1 MGELENKIQKYYD
14 DFKRDFNKKNFSEVF
29 QLIEQH
35 NSKKNKSYH
44 DLGNFAILYTPVRYK
59 PKIMMIGNNPSWFDK
74 DSPEN
79 GYKIV
84 RELMKAP
91 AKECSYLVHN
101 HVYAR
106 RMQDAFSRVG
116 RMDLLANCVG
126 MNRLWLQTGPENAS
140 WNKACKIISY
150 ELKQNLYEYCQT
162 RTKEII
168 NLIKPKVVLLVGAK
182 AQELLKGQAISNTAV
197 KRVPYPLGGGI
208 TLLESELR
216 QIIQDEKL

>member
-1 MGELENKIQKYYD
+1 MSELENKIQKYYG
-14 DFKRDFNKKNFSEVF
+14 DFKRDFNKKNFPGVF
-29 QLIEQH
+29 QLIEEH

-74 DSPEN
+74 DNPEN

-106 RMQDAFSRVG
+106 RLQDAFSRVG

-140 WNKACKIISY
+140 WNRACKTISL
-150 ELKQNLYEYCQT
+150 ELRQNLYEYCQT

-182 AQELLKGQAISNTAV
+182 AQGLLQGQAISNTVV
-197 KRVPYPLGGGI
+197 KSVAYPLGGGI
-208 TLLESELR
+208 TLLENELR
-216 QIIQDEKL
+216 EIIKDEKL

>member
-14 DFKRDFNKKNFSEVF
+14 DFKRDFTKGNFPEVF
-29 QLIEQH
+29 QLIGEH

-44 DLGNFAILYTPVRYK
+44 GLGNFAILYTPVRYK

-74 DSPEN
+74 DDPEN

-84 RELMKAP
+84 RGLMKAP

-101 HVYAR
+101 HVYAH
-106 RMQDAFSRVG
+106 RMQDIFSRVG
-116 RMDLLANCVG
+116 RIDLLANCVG

-140 WNKACKIISY
+140 WNKACKKNSRK
-150 ELKQNLYEYCQT
+150 LRQNLFEYCQT

-168 NLIKPKVVLLVGAK
+168 DLINPKVVLLVGAK
-182 AQELLKGQAISNTAV
+182 AQELLKGRAISNTIV
-197 KRVPYPLGGGI
+197 KSVAYPLGGGI
-208 TLLESELR
+208 TLLENELR
-216 QIIQDEKL
+216 EIIKDENL